1 MDRLTTD
8 YNLKFTYYDDGKQ
21 IFQSHEIYLEIDDKS
36 KYSENL
42 PELDITDICGYGAD
56 KKEALDEF
64 KSKVKSFADAIN
76 KISDIIQLISE
87 DDFV

>member
-21 IFQSHEIYLEIDDKS
+21 RFQSHEIYLEIEDKS

-42 PELDITDICGYGAD
+42 PELDITDIYGYGAD
-56 KKEALDEF
+56 KKEALDNF
-64 KSKVKSFADAIN
+64 KIKVQSFADAIN
-76 KISDIIQLISE
+76 RIADIVQSISE